1 MTAGIWIYPSF
12 GKNLEDASYQAAF
25 DLISADTLALVS
37 NTSMY
42 CIPAAGPVTYTNF
55 NLPFSVLPG
64 GGGKPCG
71 WLAFAIGK
79 IRYRIPVT
87 ADSW

>member
-1 MTAGIWIYPSF
+1 MTAGIRIYPRI

-25 DLISADTLALVS
+25 DLISADTLALTAS
-37 NTSMY
+37 TSMY

-55 NLPFSVLPG
+55 NLPFSVLSG

-71 WLAFAIGK
+71 WLAFAIGG

-87 ADSW
+87 ADS